1 MSSTNK
7 NNLYSNALLFVLLSF
22 FSTFLIIEQRNY
34 YYNAPLVCI
43 LMGFA
48 CLYLDIKQNQ
58 FDKSRLPL
66 GVMVAFAFYTFSS
79 LSIFFIQ
86 PEQFHLYKP
95 DLAPLV
101 AIPIIYAVFSSSI
114 TAKQLSLIFAI
125 GAIVVGLVGFYDK
138 YILDLPRALINR
150 QPIIPAGAA
159 AMVLGLFCLN
169 TAAYYRRRN
178 TQYFTL
184 FMLAALLGIF
194 CSILTGSRGTWLPLF
209 LMVWVFAYKFSE
221 GRWKW
226 FSLFILMFV
235 VMVTL
240 VYSIPQTGVQ
250 LRLSQAYNDVSL
262 YFSGG
267 NKATSL
273 GLRFEFW
280 KSAIDGFIQRPLFG
294 WGEQYQLLKDS
305 QLADGTI
312 IKAAAT
318 SDFTHAHNQ
327 FLDNLVKKGIL
338 GFFALLAF
346 LLVPLKFYWSAWRN
360 NSSEGDKLL
369 AEYGII
375 LVISTVLFSLSD
387 VFLGLQLGMLFYS
400 FTNAILI
407 GLLSRNMGKAT

>member
-294 WGEQYQLLKDS
+294 WGEI
-305 QLADGTI
+305 GR
-312 IKAAAT
+312 
-318 SDFTHAHNQ
+318 AH
-327 FLDNLVKKGIL
+327 V
-338 GFFALLAF
+338 
-346 LLVPLKFYWSAWRN
+346 
-360 NSSEGDKLL
+360 
-369 AEYGII
+369 
-375 LVISTVLFSLSD
+375 
-387 VFLGLQLGMLFYS
+387 
-400 FTNAILI
+400 
-407 GLLSRNMGKAT
+407 